1 MGKDGGNATR
11 EMAMYEYKYRLGISD
26 EALEALDLMPK
37 NRRRQIGY
45 ALDGLQRTFR
55 GDVKKLKG
63 YDDRYRLRVGDFRIK
78 FRLVKDHIQVYEIT
92 DRKDAYGN

>member
-1 MGKDGGNATR
+1 
-11 EMAMYEYKYRLGISD
+11 MARQEYKYRLGISD

-37 NRRRQIGY
+37 SRRQQIGY
-45 ALDGLQRTFR
+45 AMDGLQRMFK
-55 GDVKKLKG
+55 GDIKKLKG

-78 FRLVKDHIQVYEIT
+78 FRLVKDHIQVYEIA